1 MSRRVAVGGIEHE
14 TTSFIPEPTPLEEFA
29 RRTVS
34 GDDLARL
41 GDANTIVDGF
51 VKGVGEHRLQLVLLS
66 WAKANAGG
74 PPTRETFETLAEDL
88 LGRLQRAVPVDGVLL
103 SLHGSYAAEGIDDAD
118 GEILKRVRQLV
129 GPDCPIMSV
138 HDLHSNISAQMVEVA
153 NALIIERTYPHIDM
167 AQRAIDAVA
176 LMARTISGEIRPT
189 MAYRSLPILW
199 AAPKMID
206 AEPPMSEAVAQLAR
220 LDCQPGVLS
229 ASIGVGYQW
238 IDSPLVGASTVVV
251 TDNDEVQAQQ
261 LADEVAHWIWDRRED
276 WRRESLSAESALQQG
291 DAAGR
296 YPIILADQGDNTGG
310 GAPGDGTEILRLFIE
325 RDLQQAAVLY
335 VVDAEVAATAKVAGV
350 GATIDVEVGGKSH
363 PMLGPPVAMHAEVI
377 SLSDGRF
384 TYDGPMWAGV
394 KEDLGDSVLLRQRGV
409 HVIVTSRRAQPMDL
423 AFSRSLGLDCRQMRY
438 ICVKSTGH
446 FRSGFGP
453 IAGSI
458 YQVDTA
464 SLLTQDF
471 EKLPFTRLG
480 RKLFPLHRDAT
491 VDWS

>member
-1 MSRRVAVGGIEHE
+1 MSRRVAVGGVEHE

-51 VKGVGEHRLQLVLLS
+51 VKGVGEHRLQLVPLS

-261 LADEVAHWIWDRRED
+261 LATRWLIGFGIAAKIG
-276 WRRESLSAESALQQG
+276 AEKRCPRNRPYSRVTQLAVSRSFWPIRVTTPAAALP
-291 DAAGR
+291 AM
-296 YPIILADQGDNTGG
+296 
-310 GAPGDGTEILRLFIE
+310 APKFCGCSSSGIC
-325 RDLQQAAVLY
+325 
-335 VVDAEVAATAKVAGV
+335 
-350 GATIDVEVGGKSH
+350 
-363 PMLGPPVAMHAEVI
+363 
-377 SLSDGRF
+377 
-384 TYDGPMWAGV
+384 
-394 KEDLGDSVLLRQRGV
+394 
-409 HVIVTSRRAQPMDL
+409 SRRRCSMWWLPRWPQPRRWR
-423 AFSRSLGLDCRQMRY
+423 ASGQRSMSKL
-438 ICVKSTGH
+438 V
-446 FRSGFGP
+446 
-453 IAGSI
+453 
-458 YQVDTA
+458 A
-464 SLLTQDF
+464 SHIPCWDPR
-471 EKLPFTRLG
+471 LPCTP
-480 RKLFPLHRDAT
+480 KLFRCPT
-491 VDWS
+491 VASPTTARCGPE